1 MIDSLKQ
8 LLRYRGFITSSVRR
22 EFQSRYQSSILG
34 PVWMFI
40 QPISLILIYTVIF
53 STLMKAR
60 LPGNSDHFA
69 YSIFLCSGIIMWNLF
84 SEILSK
90 SVTVFIRNAN
100 LLKKLSFPK
109 ICLPVIVFWGSI
121 INFAILLG
129 VFILVLVFSGNVHF
143 ISLVLVIPLVLLL
156 SAFAVSFGMITGII
170 NVFFRDVGQFISVF
184 MQFWFWLTPIVYPI
198 NILPS
203 WAREIVELN
212 PLTGIVVF
220 SQKMFVYGDV
230 SNYRMLL
237 PSLISSIVCCALCI
251 VLFKKRSKDMVDEL

>member
-34 PVWMFI
+34 PVWVFV
-40 QPISLILIYTVIF
+40 QPISLILIYTIIF

-60 LPGNSDHFA
+60 LPDNNNQFA

-90 SVTVFIRNAN
+90 SVTIFIKNGN

-109 ICLPVIVFWGSI
+109 ICLPVIVFSGSL

-129 VFILVLVFSGNVHF
+129 VFFLVLIFSGNIHL
-143 ISLVLVIPLVLLL
+143 ISILLVFPLVLLL
-156 SAFAVSFGMITGII
+156 SLFAVSFGMITGIV
-170 NVFFRDVGQFISVF
+170 NVFFRDVGQFITVF

-198 NILPS
+198 TILPG
-203 WAREIVELN
+203 WAKEIVELN
-212 PLTGIVVF
+212 PLTGIIIF

-230 SNYRMLL
+230 TNYILLL
-237 PSLISSIVCCALCI
+237 PSVIWSIVCCVLCI
-251 VLFKKRSKDMVDEL
+251 LLFKKRSKDMVDEL